1 MIRCRR
7 ELLFKIPGPTNLD
20 DRIAIVGAGPAG
32 TIVGA
37 GPAGI
42 HMALSLKERGFRRVV
57 ILEKTNRFG
66 GKVLTLHRRG
76 AAQDM
81 GAAYL
86 APDYNDLVVPLIKKY
101 APGDLVDLPTS
112 SIWSDNSSEPIILS
126 GYIIKRAIQA
136 FNVFDVK
143 VVGLKLV
150 QKVLQYVELHR
161 KLFGDYEGEL
171 MPEPPPKV

>member
-32 TIVGA
+32 
-37 GPAGI
+37 I
-42 HMALSLKERGFRRVV
+42 HMALSLK
-57 ILEKTNRFG
+57 
-66 GKVLTLHRRG
+66 
-76 AAQDM
+76 DM